1 MARCLVRQITVTNLT
16 WSCGFVLRDVTFLIL
31 QWLVKYRCTNV
42 TPLRRRQPLH
52 TVERPVAN
60 KSGPYTFGLPQR
72 YVYRGP
78 YFKRLSSTTIG
89 PKMKRN
95 GYERNNPC
103 PVAWPRVDDKPSTQK
118 CCASTHAVQAKTV
131 TGT

>member
-60 KSGPYTFGLPQR
+60 KSGPYTFGFAKICISRALFQAAFKHH
-72 YVYRGP
+72 YRAE
-78 YFKRLSSTTIG
+78 
-89 PKMKRN
+89 N
-95 GYERNNPC
+95 EEER
-103 PVAWPRVDDKPSTQK
+103 VRAQ
-118 CCASTHAVQAKTV
+118 
-131 TGT
+131 